1 MIATQTAAD
10 LVFHK
15 DYKEGTVYAIIYSG
29 NGRKHFT
36 MDKSITAV
44 DDILKNLNHTE
55 RTHFISISDQFS
67 GKVRTYASD
76 SDKKIDE
83 YYNAIFNVKKSG
95 AAVGRRHALNPDVKQ
110 YPEDVDMDAVA
121 IEEEEADIEVQE
133 QVIRENPSDFGV
145 SAPAPAPKKRYRLD
159 IDVGAGGA
167 AGDEPKMDASLN
179 SEYGRLMA
187 GIVENQAIEIKQL
200 AIETT
205 KKSAEIDKLTTKN
218 EAMKEIK
225 AQNERLTLE
234 NKALIEAANSGPDR
248 KYQERTRYVG
258 ECMQKAA
265 EYNGLKLTS
274 EERAKRMEK
283 EFADKYNTLEKEH
296 EARYNALL
304 KIHEDFK
311 MQHATS
317 DILKIELQ
325 HEKELNAKLQTDYAS
340 LDANFK
346 AKMAAWDE
354 TKANMETK
362 LDLERDKCDAAREK
376 LKEAEVKVAR
386 LDKNDTLQE
395 NEKLKSD
402 LEAVEPRIKA
412 ANDRVK
418 VLEADLA
425 ESKRLNKNITI
436 NYKELNKQARQYE
449 DKAGEHLRAKADTIK
464 ENEHL
469 KKVIAD
475 LEAKATAQAK
485 QTRTQLSEN
494 SQLKDKIKQLEELNA
509 SGEITVGWAAE
520 AKATIATLQEVCTII
535 ISRCCGL

>member
-1 MIATQTAAD
+1 MFRVNYD
-10 LVFHK
+10 G
-15 DYKEGTVYAIIYSG
+15 GTVYAIMHTG
-29 NGRKHFT
+29 GKKHST
-36 MDKSITAV
+36 MDKHIAYIDSILQQLNGTSV
-44 DDILKNLNHTE
+44 D
-55 RTHFISISDQFS
+55 RTFFRSISQHFT
-67 GKVRTYASD
+67 GKVRTFVSNN
-76 SDKKIDE
+76 DKKSDE
-83 YYNAIFNVKKSG
+83 YYTAIFNVNKNG
-95 AAVGRRHALNPDVKQ
+95 ASIGRKHALNPGVKQ

-311 MQHATS
+311 MQQVPNN
-317 DILKIELQ
+317 ILEIELRFT
-325 HEKELNAKLQTDYAS
+325 KERAD
-340 LDANFK
+340 
-346 AKMAAWDE
+346 
-354 TKANMETK
+354 
-362 LDLERDKCDAAREK
+362 DLERQKAEWGTIRTNIETMFNSERDRAMVLSKEVNVLQKQLNQLDRDDLLGKNQLLTAERDNMEPRVKAAEAMAKTRVE
-376 LKEAEVKVAR
+376 EAENK
-386 LDKNDTLQE
+386 
-395 NEKLKSD
+395 
-402 LEAVEPRIKA
+402 
-412 ANDRVK
+412 VK

>member
-159 IDVGAGGA
+159 IDIGAGGA
-167 AGDEPKMDASLN
+167 APELPMMDASLN
-179 SEYGRLMA
+179 REYERLVA
-187 GIVENQAIEIKQL
+187 DIVKKDDKIEKQAIEI
-200 AIETT
+200 T
-205 KKSAEIDKLTTKN
+205 KKSAENDKLTTKN

-234 NKALIEAANSGPDR
+234 NKALIDVAKSGSNPEIHRRSDEITQCML
-248 KYQERTRYVG
+248 KGAQYER
-258 ECMQKAA
+258 
-265 EYNGLKLTS
+265 LKETS
-274 EERAKRMEK
+274 AKREIEQEERFKN
-283 EFADKYNTLEKEH
+283 KYNTLEKEH
-296 EARYNALL
+296 EARYNGLL
-304 KIHEDFK
+304 KEFEDFK
-311 MQHATS
+311 RQHATS

-418 VLEADLA
+418 VLEASLA
-425 ESKRLNKNITI
+425 ESKKQHEYVTVIH
-436 NYKELNKQARQYE
+436 KELYQRTRQHE
-449 DKAGEHLRAKADTIK
+449 EKVIEHQRAKAGAIK

-485 QTRTQLSEN
+485 QNHTQLSEN

-509 SGEITVGWAAE
+509 SGEITVGWATE